1 MFLNLSQ
8 RRYWTLDQSATVR
21 SDSISFVCFCKDC
34 MVLRNSTD
42 RSDDLMGKD
51 SMALARNNRELMV
64 GLDNYISI
72 SIDNWSVSKEGYRQ
86 HTEV

>member
-1 MFLNLSQ
+1 
-8 RRYWTLDQSATVR
+8 
-21 SDSISFVCFCKDC
+21 
-34 MVLRNSTD
+34 MVLRNSID

-72 SIDNWSVSKEGYRQ
+72 SIDNWSMSKEGYRQ

>member
-1 MFLNLSQ
+1 
-8 RRYWTLDQSATVR
+8 
-21 SDSISFVCFCKDC
+21 

-64 GLDNYISI
+64 GLDNCISI
-72 SIDNWSVSKEGYRQ
+72 SIDNWSMSTEGYRQ
-86 HTEV
+86 HTEG